1 MNIKKFFSVILFLW
15 LCCFAVSAQMHQ
27 PVTWDVK
34 MEITGKNEAEI
45 VFDATI
51 ERGWHLYDINIPAG
65 GPNPTAVKW
74 DNGKMRNVEIVGGL
88 VANRKAVEDIDFTF
102 NMMLGTW
109 EKSVTLRQKVKLLN
123 ANDYAVEGVISGQAC
138 NEQNCQLTKKEFAFA
153 KSNPVVA
160 VDDNKGEDLE
170 VIEAGV
176 PESHSETVVKEK
188 SDYWNPVKKVDV
200 VQDEDTSLLYIF
212 LGGFLGGLLA
222 LLTPCVWPMIPLTV
236 SFFLKKSDS
245 KSKAIIN
252 ALIYGVSIIVIYLLL
267 GLIITLAFG
276 PSTLN
281 ELATGAVFNV
291 FFFVLLVFFAISF
304 FGAFEITM
312 PSKWTNAV
320 SGKAGKTTGLF
331 SLFFMAFTLVLVS
344 FSCTGPIIGTL
355 LVEAVSQGNIIGPA
369 IGMFGFALALAVPF
383 ALFAMFPSVLKG
395 LPKSG
400 GWLSTVKVVLGFIE
414 LALSLKFLSVADLA
428 YGWHILD
435 REVFISLWI
444 VIFALLGLYLLKV
457 FRFSGEDDDK
467 GIGAFRL
474 ILATI
479 SLSFA
484 MYLVPGLWGAPLKSI
499 SAFAPPLS
507 TQDFNLYESGKF
519 QEYDDFD
526 KGMDAAKEA
535 GKPVF
540 LDFSG
545 YGCVNCRKMEAAVFD
560 NQRIRSLIEENFVMI
575 TLMADDK
582 RELPE
587 ILEINTDNGVEK
599 MRTYGDLWSYLQRH
613 KFGANSQPYY
623 VVLDNEGNLLSGPA
637 YYDENVDNFAKF
649 LNVGIKN
656 YKKSN
661 DEQ

>member
-1 MNIKKFFSVILFLW
+1 MNNKKFFSVILFLW

-51 ERGWHLYDINIPAG
+51 ERGWHLYDISIPAG

-312 PSKWTNAV
+312 PSKWINAV

-540 LDFSG
+540 LDLSG

-661 DEQ
+661 DE

>member
-1 MNIKKFFSVILFLW
+1 MNNKKFFSVILFLW

-153 KSNPVVA
+153 KSTPVVA

-188 SDYWNPVKKVDV
+188 SDYWNPVKKMDV

-661 DEQ
+661 DE

>member
-1 MNIKKFFSVILFLW
+1 MNNKKFFSVILFLW

-51 ERGWHLYDINIPAG
+51 ERGWHLYDISIPAG

-499 SAFAPPLS
+499 SALAPPLS

-661 DEQ
+661 DE

>member
-1 MNIKKFFSVILFLW
+1 MNNKKFFSVILFLW

-51 ERGWHLYDINIPAG
+51 ERGWHLYDISIPAG

-74 DNGKMRNVEIVGGL
+74 DNGKMRNVEIVGDL

-170 VIEAGV
+170 VIEVGV

-661 DEQ
+661 DE

>member
-1 MNIKKFFSVILFLW
+1 MNNKKFFSVILFLW

-661 DEQ
+661 DE

>member
-51 ERGWHLYDINIPAG
+51 ERGWHLYDISIPAG

-267 GLIITLAFG
+267 GLIITLTFG

-661 DEQ
+661 DE

>member
-1 MNIKKFFSVILFLW
+1 MNNKKFFSVILFLW

-74 DNGKMRNVEIVGGL
+74 DNGKMRNVEIVGDL

-170 VIEAGV
+170 VIEVGV

-661 DEQ
+661 DE

>member
-1 MNIKKFFSVILFLW
+1 MNNKKFFSVILFLW

-51 ERGWHLYDINIPAG
+51 ERGWHLYDISIPAG

-123 ANDYAVEGVISGQAC
+123 ANDYAVKGVISGQAC

-661 DEQ
+661 DE

>member
-1 MNIKKFFSVILFLW
+1 MNNKKFFSVILFLW

-369 IGMFGFALALAVPF
+369 IGMFGFSLALAVPF

-661 DEQ
+661 DE

>member
-51 ERGWHLYDINIPAG
+51 ERGWHLYDISIPAG

-123 ANDYAVEGVISGQAC
+123 ANDYAVEGVISAQAC

-428 YGWHILD
+428 YGWYILD

-661 DEQ
+661 DE

>member
-51 ERGWHLYDINIPAG
+51 ERGWHLYDISIPAG

-369 IGMFGFALALAVPF
+369 IGMFGFALSLAVPF

-484 MYLVPGLWGAPLKSI
+484 IYLVPGLWGAPLKSI

-661 DEQ
+661 DE

>member
-51 ERGWHLYDINIPAG
+51 ERGWHLYDISIPAG

-428 YGWHILD
+428 YGWYILD

-545 YGCVNCRKMEAAVFD
+545 YGCVNCREMEAAVFD

-661 DEQ
+661 DE

>member
-51 ERGWHLYDINIPAG
+51 ERGWHLYDISIPAG

-236 SFFLKKSDS
+236 SFFLKKSDN

-545 YGCVNCRKMEAAVFD
+545 YGCVNCRKMEAVVFD

-661 DEQ
+661 DE

>member
-1 MNIKKFFSVILFLW
+1 MNNKKFFSVILFLW

-51 ERGWHLYDINIPAG
+51 ERGWHLYDISIPAG

-88 VANRKAVEDIDFTF
+88 VANRKAVENIDFTF

-656 YKKSN
+656 YKKSD
-661 DEQ
+661 DE

>member
-1 MNIKKFFSVILFLW
+1 MNNKKFFSVILFLW

-51 ERGWHLYDINIPAG
+51 ERGWHLYDISIPAG

-176 PESHSETVVKEK
+176 PESNSETVVKEK

-656 YKKSN
+656 YKESN
-661 DEQ
+661 DE

>member
-312 PSKWTNAV
+312 PSTWTNAV

-661 DEQ
+661 DE

>member
-369 IGMFGFALALAVPF
+369 IGMFGFALSLAVPF

-484 MYLVPGLWGAPLKSI
+484 IYLVPGLWGAPLKSI

-661 DEQ
+661 DE

>member
-51 ERGWHLYDINIPAG
+51 ERGWHLYDISIPAG

-484 MYLVPGLWGAPLKSI
+484 IYLVPGLWGAPLKSI

-661 DEQ
+661 DE

>member
-1 MNIKKFFSVILFLW
+1 MNNKKFFSVILFLW

-200 VQDEDTSLLYIF
+200 VQDEDSSLLYIF

-474 ILATI
+474 ILAMI

-661 DEQ
+661 DE

>member
-457 FRFSGEDDDK
+457 FRFSGEDEDK

-661 DEQ
+661 DE

>member
-1 MNIKKFFSVILFLW
+1 MNNKKFFSVILFLW

-109 EKSVTLRQKVKLLN
+109 EKSVTLRQKVNLLN

-661 DEQ
+661 DE

>member
-200 VQDEDTSLLYIF
+200 VQDEDSSLLYIF

-661 DEQ
+661 DE

>member
-1 MNIKKFFSVILFLW
+1 MNNKKFFSVILFLW

-51 ERGWHLYDINIPAG
+51 ERGWHLYDISIPAG

-160 VDDNKGEDLE
+160 VDNNKGEDLE

-661 DEQ
+661 DE